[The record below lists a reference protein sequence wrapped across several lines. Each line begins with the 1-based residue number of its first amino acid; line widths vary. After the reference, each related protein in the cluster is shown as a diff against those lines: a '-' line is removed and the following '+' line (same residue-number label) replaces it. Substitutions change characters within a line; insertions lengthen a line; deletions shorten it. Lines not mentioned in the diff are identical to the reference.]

1 MNLDF
6 SALEKAVSSL
16 ERGVERASSALGDEE
31 LRDAVIQRFEYTY
44 ELCWKMLKRQIEA
57 DAATPAAVDGYS
69 FRDLLREGAERGMIT
84 HVEEWFGYREQ
95 RNITSHTYDEKKA
108 VSVYKTALKFLPDA
122 KALLAVLK
130 ERNV

>member
-1 MNLDF
+1 
-6 SALEKAVSSL
+6 
-16 ERGVERASSALGDEE
+16 
-31 LRDAVIQRFEYTY
+31 
-44 ELCWKMLKRQIEA
+44 
-57 DAATPAAVDGYS
+57 
-69 FRDLLREGAERGMIT
+69 MIT